1 MRDLPENP
9 ETPVESLKLL
19 GLTKYEAL
27 VYTALLRMEE
37 ATASEIHEISGVP
50 RASVYPVLDRLVQKQ
65 LVSVSH
71 TAPKIFSAAPP
82 EEGICRLLEKIEHE
96 ADDAREIL
104 GDLWEHRKRLESGRQ
119 EMIWSLHGGEAIAA
133 KIRDL
138 FLAAREEV
146 QAIATGSLIE
156 KHQNVIFGELDGRV
170 QGEILCDRWEGEQGL
185 TIRVTV
191 IPGHAGRFES
201 REQAGV
207 FIVDGKRALVVM
219 GPEEGGQTALY
230 SESSGFVTL
239 FSRYVAMFRTLAGR
253 GISIPE

>member
-1 MRDLPENP
+1 MREPPENP

-27 VYTALLRMEE
+27 VYTALLRMEG

-71 TAPKIFSAAPP
+71 TAPKRFSAAPP

-96 ADDAREIL
+96 ADEAREVL
-104 GDLWEHRKRLESGRQ
+104 GELWEHRKRPESGKQ
-119 EMIWSLHGGEAIAA
+119 EMIWSLHGGETIAA
-133 KIRDL
+133 KIL
-138 FLAAREEV
+138 EMLLSAREEV
-146 QAIATGSLIE
+146 QVIATGSLIT
-156 KHQNVIFGELDGRV
+156 KHLSVLFGELEGKV
-170 QGEILCDRWEGEQGL
+170 EVEILCDHWEGETGS

-191 IPGHAGRFES
+191 IPGHSGRFES
-201 REQAGV
+201 TEQAGV
-207 FIVDGKRALVVM
+207 FLVDGEKALVVM
-219 GPEEGGQTALY
+219 GSEEGTPTALY

-239 FSRYVAMFRTLAGR
+239 FSRYVAMVRTLSGR

>member
-1 MRDLPENP
+1 MREPPENP

-27 VYTALLRMEE
+27 VYTALLRMEG

-71 TAPKIFSAAPP
+71 TAPKRFSAVPP

-96 ADDAREIL
+96 ADEARGVL
-104 GDLWEHRKRLESGRQ
+104 GELWEHRTRPESGRQ
-119 EMIWSLHGGEAIAA
+119 EMIWSLHGSEAISA
-133 KIRDL
+133 KIRDML
-138 FLAAREEV
+138 LSAEEKV
-146 QAIATGSLIE
+146 QVIATGSLIE
-156 KHQNVIFGELDGRV
+156 KHRSVLFGELDGKV
-170 QGEILCDRWEGEQGL
+170 EGEILCDHWTGEEGS

-201 REQAGV
+201 VVQAGV
-207 FIVDGKRALVVM
+207 FLADGERALVVM
-219 GPEEGGQTALY
+219 GSEEGGQTALY

-239 FSRYVAMFRTLAGR
+239 FSRYVAMVRTLAGS